1 MTEEQQEFAPIDW
14 ATHDSNYTVST
25 VDLQATNIYKDGNV
39 SPDDNKTLKAV
50 LRLMGLDID
59 RPFEVIQL
67 PEGAS
72 FRSPITGLLQE
83 GGLIYTG
90 KQRTDEIWKK
100 RGYGI
105 TSEYLFGPK
114 SNELIKLL
122 NKD

>member
-14 ATHDSNYTVST
+14 DVWDSNYTVST
-25 VDLQATNIYKDGNV
+25 ADIQATNIYKSGDV

-50 LRLMGLDID
+50 LRLFGLDID
-59 RPFEVIQL
+59 KPFEVIQL

-90 KQRTDEIWKK
+90 KQRSDEIWKK

-105 TSEYLFGPK
+105 TSEYLFGSK

-122 NKD
+122 NKE

>member
-1 MTEEQQEFAPIDW
+1 MTEEKQEFTPIDW
-14 ATHDSNYTVST
+14 DVWDSNYTVST
-25 VDLQATNIYKDGNV
+25 TDIQTTNLYKDGNV
-39 SPDDNKTLKAV
+39 LPDDEKTLKAV
-50 LRLMGLDID
+50 LRLFGLDID
-59 RPFEVIQL
+59 KPFEVIKL

-83 GGLIYTG
+83 GGSVYTG

-100 RGYGI
+100 RGYSI

-122 NKD
+122 NKE